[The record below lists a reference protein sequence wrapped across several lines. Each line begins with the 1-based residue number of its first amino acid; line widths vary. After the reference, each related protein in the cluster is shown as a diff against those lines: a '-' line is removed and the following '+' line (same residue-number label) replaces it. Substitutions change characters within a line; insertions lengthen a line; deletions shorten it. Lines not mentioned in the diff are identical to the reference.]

1 MATEKVKIVIS
12 AVNTTQAAFNKV
24 TRSLRSISTAS
35 LNMAKSVARGA
46 AMAAAAVAAMG
57 FALSKQVEKI
67 DNVAKT
73 ARKLGTTVS
82 TLQELQYA
90 AERTGVSSTTLD
102 MAMQRLTR
110 RVSEAA
116 GGFGEAKGA
125 LRELGLNAAKLEKMP
140 LDKQMEALADAF
152 EGVDSQA
159 DKVRLSMKLF
169 DSEGVALVNTL
180 GAGSQGLQDMA
191 QEARDLGLTISE
203 LDAAQFEEMNDDIT
217 RMKTAASG
225 VGSTFVRELLPA
237 VKHIIQGFS
246 DAGFGASFFQ
256 DLAIKAAHGLIKA
269 YGFFSD
275 IVHGLRV
282 VFKGLEVVA
291 LAVNLAIIKS
301 LNYALQVFIN
311 TYNSIKEIIGG
322 DLIVSNPLE
331 DFVTNMEA
339 ATDRAIESLKEMAME
354 EMPSVGLNR
363 YLAEYE
369 EMANTVVDLNEGMAE
384 STRKLTEFERIRAWA
399 QSQQNLLQEKNS
411 VAVTDAF
418 AKQTAD
424 IAAYSKKGFAID
436 KGVRVAQAIMNTY
449 QGATL
454 ALATYPGPLGIALAA
469 TTVAAGMA
477 NVAKISS
484 QQFQGSF
491 DGGGFTGMG
500 SRTGGMDGKGGFP
513 AILHPNE
520 TVIDHTKG
528 QGAGMTV
535 NVNISANDTK
545 GFDELL
551 YKRRGQLVN
560 IINQAINNHGR
571 ASLA

>member
-57 FALSKQVEKI
+57 FALSKQTEKI

-90 AERTGVSSTTLD
+90 AELTGVSSTTLD

-180 GAGSQGLQDMA
+180 GAGSQGLRDMA
-191 QEARDLGLTISE
+191 QEARDLGITLTDIE
-203 LDAAQFEEMNDDIT
+203 AARFEDMNDAIT
-217 RMKTAASG
+217 KMKFAASA
-225 VGSTFVRELLPA
+225 STTVFVSELLPA
-237 VKHIIQGFS
+237 IEGLFTGFN
-246 DAGFGASFFQ
+246 DAGYGADTFKKR
-256 DLAIKAAHGLIKA
+256 AVGAAHGVMSA
-269 YGFFSD
+269 FGFVLDVIHNLKLAFHVLSSVAMTQAEF
-275 IVHGLRV
+275 IVNGLRLMM
-282 VFKGLEVVA
+282 GGITA
-291 LAVNLAIIKS
+291 
-301 LNYALQVFIN
+301 
-311 TYNSIKEIIGG
+311 TYNAMAGVLQIP
-322 DLIVSNPLE
+322 LMNNPME
-331 DFVTNMEA
+331 DFAKQMVVGAAEA
-339 ATDRAIESLKEMAME
+339 RIAFRALRDEGL
-354 EMPSVGLNR
+354 PSEAIAR

-369 EMANTVVDLNEGMAE
+369 KMGSGVVAVNAGIGN
-384 STRKLTEFERIRAWA
+384 SVRKLTEFEKIRAWGQA
-399 QSQQNLLQEKNS
+399 QQTKLQETQ
-411 VAVTDAF
+411 AVTITNAF
-418 AKQTAD
+418 AQQTAD

>member
-1 MATEKVKIVIS
+1 MATENVKITIS
-12 AVNTTQAAFNKV
+12 AIDRTQRAFNKV
-24 TRSLRSISTAS
+24 TSGLRRVSAASI
-35 LNMAKSVARGA
+35 NMGKSVARSA
-46 AMAAAAVAAMG
+46 AVAAAAVGAMG
-57 FALSKQVEKI
+57 FALSKQTEKI

-73 ARKLGTTVS
+73 ARKLGASVA

-90 AERTGVSSTTLD
+90 AELTGVSATTMD

-180 GAGSQGLQDMA
+180 GAGSEGLREMA
-191 QEARDLGLTISE
+191 QEARDLGLTLTDIE
-203 LDAAQFEEMNDDIT
+203 AARFEDMNDSIT
-217 RMKTAASG
+217 RMKFAASA
-225 VGSTFVRELLPA
+225 STTVFVSELLPA
-237 VKHIIQGFS
+237 IEGLFTGFD
-246 DAGFGASFFQ
+246 DAGYGADNFKKR
-256 DLAIKAAHGLIKA
+256 AISAAHGVMSA
-269 YGFFSD
+269 FGFVLDVIHNLKLAFHTLSAVAMTQVD
-275 IVHGLRV
+275 FIVNGLRIMM
-282 VFKGLEVVA
+282 GG
-291 LAVNLAIIKS
+291 ITS
-301 LNYALQVFIN
+301 
-311 TYNSIKEIIGG
+311 TYNAMAGVLQLP
-322 DLIVSNPLE
+322 LINNPLE
-331 DFVTNMEA
+331 DFAKRIVVGAAEA
-339 ATDRAIESLKEMAME
+339 RIAFRELRDEGLPSEAIA
-354 EMPSVGLNR
+354 R

-369 EMANTVVDLNEGMAE
+369 KMGGGVVAVNEGMAA
-384 STRKLTEFERIRAWA
+384 SRRKLTEFEKIAAWG
-399 QSQQNLLQEKNS
+399 QQRQNKLLEDQG
-411 VAVTDAF
+411 VAKVNAF
-418 AKQTAD
+418 AQQTSEL
-424 IAAYSKKGFAID
+424 AAISKKGFMID
-436 KGVRVAQAIMNTY
+436 KGVRIAQAVMNTY

-500 SRTGGMDGKGGFP
+500 SRTGGIDGKGGFP

-520 TVIDHTKG
+520 TVIDHSKG

>member
-57 FALSKQVEKI
+57 FALSKQTEKI

-90 AERTGVSSTTLD
+90 AELTGVSATTMD

-125 LRELGLNAAKLEKMP
+125 LRELGLNAADLEKMP

-180 GAGSQGLQDMA
+180 GAGSQGLRDMA
-191 QEARDLGLTISE
+191 QEARDLGITLTDLE
-203 LDAAQFEEMNDDIT
+203 AARFEDMNDAIT
-217 RMKTAASG
+217 KMKFAGSAAAT
-225 VGSTFVRELLPA
+225 TFTSELLPA
-237 VKHIIQGFS
+237 IEGIFTGFS
-246 DAGFGASFFQ
+246 DAGYGAANFET
-256 DLAIKAAHGLIKA
+256 AAVKAAHGVLKA
-269 YGFFSD
+269 YGFLADVIHNLKLAFHVLSSLAMTQAEF
-275 IVHGLRV
+275 IVNGLRLMM
-282 VFKGLEVVA
+282 GGITA
-291 LAVNLAIIKS
+291 
-301 LNYALQVFIN
+301 
-311 TYNSIKEIIGG
+311 TYNAMAGVLQIP
-322 DLIVSNPLE
+322 LMNNPME
-331 DFVTNMEA
+331 DFAKQMVVGAAEA
-339 ATDRAIESLKEMAME
+339 RIAFRALRDE
-354 EMPSVGLNR
+354 ELPSEAIAR
-363 YLAEYE
+363 YLEEYE
-369 EMANTVVDLNEGMAE
+369 NAGSRIIEINAGIGNSV
-384 STRKLTEFERIRAWA
+384 RQLTEFERIRAWA

-484 QQFQGSF
+484 QTFQGSF

-528 QGAGMTV
+528 QGTGMTV

>member
-24 TRSLRSISTAS
+24 TRSLKSISSAS
-35 LNMAKSVARGA
+35 LKMAKSVARGA
-46 AMAAAAVAAMG
+46 AMAAAAVAGMG
-57 FALSKQVEKI
+57 FALSKQTEKI
-67 DNVAKT
+67 DKVAKT

-90 AERTGVSSTTLD
+90 AELTGVSANTMD

-180 GAGSQGLQDMA
+180 GAGSQGLREMA
-191 QEARDLGLTISE
+191 QEARDLGLTLTDLE
-203 LDAAQFEEMNDDIT
+203 AARFEEMNDAIT
-217 RMKTAASG
+217 KMKFAASA
-225 VGSTFVRELLPA
+225 STTVFVSELLPA
-237 VKHIIQGFS
+237 IEGLFTGFN
-246 DAGFGASFFQ
+246 DAGYGADNFKKR
-256 DLAIKAAHGLIKA
+256 AVGAAHGVMSAFGFVLDVIHNIKLA
-269 YGFFSD
+269 FHVVSAIAMTNAEG
-275 IVHGLRV
+275 IVNGLRLMMA
-282 VFKGLEVVA
+282 GITA
-291 LAVNLAIIKS
+291 
-301 LNYALQVFIN
+301 
-311 TYNSIKEIIGG
+311 TYNAMAGVLQIP
-322 DLIVSNPLE
+322 LMNNPMD
-331 DFVTNMEA
+331 DFAKQMVVGAAQARVAFRELRDEGLPSEA
-339 ATDRAIESLKEMAME
+339 IA
-354 EMPSVGLNR
+354 R
-363 YLAEYE
+363 YLADYE
-369 EMANTVVDLNEGMAE
+369 KMGRGVVAVNEGIGN
-384 STRKLTEFERIRAWA
+384 SKRKLTEFERIQAFG
-399 QSQQNLLQEKNS
+399 QHQQNMLQEKD
-411 VAVTDAF
+411 AVKITNAF

-424 IAAYSKKGFAID
+424 LAAHSKKGFQID
-436 KGVRVAQAIMNTY
+436 KGVRIAQAIMNTY

-454 ALATYPGPLGIALAA
+454 ALATYAGPVGIAMAA

-484 QQFQGSF
+484 QTFQGSF

-500 SRTGGMDGKGGFP
+500 SRTGGMDGKGGFA

-528 QGAGMTV
+528 QGTGMTV
-535 NVNISANDTK
+535 NVNINANDTK

-560 IINQAINNHGR
+560 IINQAINNRGR
-571 ASLA
+571 TSLA